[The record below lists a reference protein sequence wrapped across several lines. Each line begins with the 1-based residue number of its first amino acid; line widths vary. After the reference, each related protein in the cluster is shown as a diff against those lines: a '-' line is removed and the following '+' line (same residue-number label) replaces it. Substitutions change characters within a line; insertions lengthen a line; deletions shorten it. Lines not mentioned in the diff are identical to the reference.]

1 MGEGNAVTVADVVGK
16 LQLKVLAGGERLE
29 RGVTGVQV
37 CDLLSHVMARG
48 QAGQLWITIQVHP
61 NVVAVA
67 ALGGMAAIVVADG
80 LLPGEDTINHANDEG
95 MPLLAFA
102 GSAFEVA
109 GRLYAM
115 GLR

>member
-1 MGEGNAVTVADVVGK
+1 MAEAGVVTIADVVRELG
-16 LQLKVLAGGERLE
+16 LTVIAGSERLV

-95 MPLLAFA
+95 MPLLAS
-102 GSAFEVA
+102 GTSAFEVA
-109 GRLYAM
+109 GRLYGM

>member
-1 MGEGNAVTVADVVGK
+1 MAEAGVVTIADVVRELG
-16 LQLKVLAGGERLE
+16 LTVIAGSERLV

-95 MPLLAFA
+95 MPLLAS
-102 GSAFEVA
+102 GSSAFEVA